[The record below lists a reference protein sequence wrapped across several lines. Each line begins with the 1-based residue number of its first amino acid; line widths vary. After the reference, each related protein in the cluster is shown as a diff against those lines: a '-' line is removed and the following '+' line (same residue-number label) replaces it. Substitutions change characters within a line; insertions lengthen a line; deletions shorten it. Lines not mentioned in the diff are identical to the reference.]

1 MSASDPLFD
10 SGVRTGLIIIVV
22 IASLSATAVSS
33 LLAFIGYSV
42 VTIKKGATRKWHVS
56 THVHY
61 YFVNLLVCDLTQAI
75 GSIMNVKWVVESR
88 VVEGPLCTT
97 QGIIKQIA
105 DVGVALS
112 TLSMAIHTCLVLV
125 FRFYLRPELALFV
138 IAGIWVFIVLIIG
151 ISAGVHRGE
160 NYYGST
166 QYWCWITDNFDTERI
181 ALEYL
186 WVWTT
191 AVLNIVCY
199 ILIALMIRGAIVVNG
214 HKISFRHRS
223 AIVETFHRV
232 NNPTARRSK
241 TLAVQMLFYPAV
253 YIATVTP
260 VSVVRW
266 LEFGGTSVP
275 FSATAFAS
283 VCFSCSGIFNVI
295 LFSVTRPGI
304 VPIRG
309 LTNSDERD
317 GESHGTV
324 MSPIPSSKPPVS
336 PRIHEALEAY
346 EWVPDTGPRKG
357 SNITDD
363 SRDLDSVFYGVK

>member
-1 MSASDPLFD
+1 FD

-22 IASLSATAVSS
+22 FACLSATTVFS
-33 LLAFIGYSV
+33 LLTFIGYSV
-42 VTIKKGATRKWHVS
+42 VTVKKGATRKWHVS

-61 YFVNLLVCDLTQAI
+61 YFVNLLICDFIQAI
-75 GSIMNVKWVVESR
+75 GSIMNAKWIADSR
-88 VVEGPLCTT
+88 VIEGPLCTA
-97 QGIIKQIA
+97 QGMIKQTG

-112 TLSMAIHTCLVLV
+112 YSIAIHTSLVLV

-138 IAGIWVFIVLIIG
+138 IAGIWIFIALIIG

-166 QYWCWITDNFDTERI
+166 RYWCWITDDFDTERI

-199 ILIALMIRGAIVVNG
+199 ILIALMIRGLIVVSG

-223 AIVETFHRV
+223 AIVETFHLV
-232 NNPTARRSK
+232 NNPTARK
-241 TLAVQMLFYPAV
+241 TKNLATQMLFYPAV
-253 YIATVTP
+253 YIITVTP

-266 LEFGGTSVP
+266 LEFGGTRVP

-283 VCFSCSGIFNVI
+283 VCFSCSGLFNVI
-295 LFSVTRPGI
+295 LFSATRPGI
-304 VPIRG
+304 VPIR
-309 LTNSDERD
+309 
-317 GESHGTV
+317 
-324 MSPIPSSKPPVS
+324 
-336 PRIHEALEAY
+336 
-346 EWVPDTGPRKG
+346 
-357 SNITDD
+357 
-363 SRDLDSVFYGVK
+363 